1 MNYKLGAGIVLYNP
15 EVELLKKNVDALYNQ
30 VDKLLL
36 YDNGSSNYQ
45 EVKSIFGNYEKI
57 VFEDGVKNRGIA
69 FALNKILNW
78 ANRENYEWVL
88 TMDQDSIC
96 SSNMI
101 KEYTQ
106 YLEGKDIALICPF
119 ILNNGKTTF
128 NEYKKMDLP
137 PISETTDPVK
147 CITSACLT
155 NVKITLKI
163 GGYDDRL
170 FIDCVDID
178 LNCRV
183 LESGYRIVQVN
194 TTYMTQQMGKGR
206 VIPLF
211 AKLQQLTNIDIFRR
225 AKVVATYSDMRL
237 YYHSRNSRYIRKNYK
252 NHGKQTTALFVFAYY
267 IYFSIFY
274 PYNRSRIKMWKAMIK
289 GFVDYKYIGKG

>member
-1 MNYKLGAGIVLYNP
+1 MNHKIGAGIVLYNP
-15 EVELLKKNVDALYNQ
+15 EIELLKRNIDALYNQ

-45 EVKSIFGNYEKI
+45 EIKSIFGDYEKI

-78 ANRENYEWVL
+78 ANNEDYEWVL
-88 TMDQDSIC
+88 TMDQDSVC
-96 SSNMI
+96 SNNI
-101 KEYTQ
+101 IREYTQ
-106 YLEGKDIALICPF
+106 HLDEKNVALICPF

-128 NEYKKMDLP
+128 SEYKKMDLP
-137 PISETTDPVK
+137 LTSEIIDPVK

-155 NVKITLKI
+155 NVRIVLKL

-194 TTYMTQQMGKGR
+194 TTYMTQQMGEGR

-211 AKLQQLTNIDIFRR
+211 DSLQQLTGMDIFRR

-237 YYHSRNSRYIRKNYK
+237 YYHSRNSRYVRKKYK

-267 IYFSIFY
+267 VYFSIFY
-274 PYNRSRIKMWKAMIK
+274 PYDRSRIKMWKAMIK
-289 GFVDYKYIGKG
+289 GFMDYKHIEKG